1 MFDVRLPRVA
11 NCDTDNYLD
20 VEKVR
25 ERLAVN
31 KQGHRRFHMEMK
43 NVAFWDVTP

>member
-1 MFDVRLPRVA
+1 VV
-11 NCDTDNYLD
+11 

-31 KQGHRRFHMEMK
+31 KQISQRFDMERFK
-43 NVAFWDVTP
+43 LKKLSDVEGKE

>member
-1 MFDVRLPRVA
+1 V
-11 NCDTDNYLD
+11 

-31 KQGHRRFHMEMK
+31 RNSSKVK
-43 NVAFWDVTP
+43 NRVLRIFGPKRVEKNT